1 VRFCDGLRLSIGRL
15 VHSSWNP
22 FHETRHNQ
30 LELAMRTA
38 AVLLVTSLAFSRLL
52 IAQETKPVP
61 KDSMRVSIPG
71 CSKGYVFTASPRN
84 AEQPGSVNI
93 PDGMHLRMN
102 GPKKVLTE
110 IKAHEGSMIEITGLM
125 KKGQFNDGV
134 NIGGVRISPGSAS
147 PSGSLGSP
155 TSSQVQIDVESWRE
169 VVGACRSR

>member
-1 VRFCDGLRLSIGRL
+1 MKT
-15 VHSSWNP
+15 P
-22 FHETRHNQ
+22 
-30 LELAMRTA
+30 
-38 AVLLVTSLAFSRLL
+38 AVLFAATVALSGLL
-52 IAQETKPVP
+52 FAQETKPVP
-61 KDSMRVSIPG
+61 KDSVRVSIPG
-71 CSKGYVFTASPRN
+71 CTKGYVFTASPRN

-147 PSGSLGSP
+147 PGGLGSP
-155 TSSQVQIDVESWRE
+155 TAGQIQIDVESWRE
-169 VVGACRSR
+169 VVGSCRSR